1 MNGCLAF
8 STFPGFIK
16 IEKLEEQFSEI
27 SPITGE
33 FPSDV
38 IRQNVP
44 FEAFLEFGHDRLGKG
59 QGSFCL
65 IQEGE
70 SHRLMRCYEQSEP
83 QSPAVPAKPA
93 SLQKAELLVAV
104 DNQNGPADKT
114 SRQRMNGEAALA
126 VVQRERE
133 ECLALVFQLG
143 QERCQ
148 QRRLPRSVRSDDR
161 PSPTGVAKAIDQGCG
176 VQARWEVERNG
187 SRTHGTSA
195 KRILRSFG
203 F

>member
-1 MNGCLAF
+1 MNSCLAF
-8 STFPGFIK
+8 FTFPGFIK

-59 QGSFCL
+59 QGGFRL
-65 IQEGE
+65 IEEGE
-70 SHRLMRCYEQSEP
+70 SHRSMRCNKQSELP
-83 QSPAVPAKPA
+83 APAVPAKPA

-104 DNQNGPADKT
+104 DDQNGSADKT
-114 SRQRMNGEAALA
+114 VRPRMNGEAALA

-133 ECLALVFQLG
+133 ECLALVLQFR

-148 QRRLPRSVRSDDR
+148 
-161 PSPTGVAKAIDQGCG
+161 
-176 VQARWEVERNG
+176 
-187 SRTHGTSA
+187 
-195 KRILRSFG
+195 
-203 F
+203 